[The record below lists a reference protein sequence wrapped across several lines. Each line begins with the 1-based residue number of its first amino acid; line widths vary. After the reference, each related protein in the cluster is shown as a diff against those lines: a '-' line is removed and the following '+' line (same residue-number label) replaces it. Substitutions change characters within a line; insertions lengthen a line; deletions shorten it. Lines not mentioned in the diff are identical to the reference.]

1 MSSNHYSVTF
11 KKVTKLADNVG
22 ENQIELALAL
32 AELEALEPGSVAG
45 IAKTRPKARR
55 KLYYL
60 LKVGKWLK
68 PIGQP
73 HSRYAKI
80 GWTKL
85 AILAEHAEKHPGKV
99 AARAG
104 LARAEQCI
112 AKQLPSVLNGAPMP
126 EPKEQTQHNIYL
138 RLTPMEYGV
147 FEFILL
153 KYGAVKLGK
162 GKGKG
167 KGLVGKEK
175 ALMNLL
181 ANVPF
186 A

>member
-1 MSSNHYSVTF
+1 MSAAL
-11 KKVTKLADNVG
+11 KKVLKLTDDVS
-22 ENQIELALAL
+22 ENRIELALAL
-32 AELEALEPGSVAG
+32 AELEEKKPGSIVDL
-45 IAKTRPKARR
+45 AKTRPKDRR
-55 KLYYL
+55 MFYYL

-85 AILAEHAEKHPGKV
+85 AILAEHSEKYPGKMV
-99 AARAG
+99 ARTA
-104 LARAEQCI
+104 LARAENCT
-112 AKQLPSVLNGAPMP
+112 AKQLPSVLNGDPFAPNP
-126 EPKEQTQHNIYL
+126 NGKTHHSVIF
-138 RLTPMEYGV
+138 RLTPKDYEVLEG
-147 FEFILL
+147 ILVNN
-153 KYGAVKLGK
+153 GAVKLGK

-167 KGLVGKEK
+167 KGLVGKEE
-175 ALMNLL
+175 ALMNVL